1 MRALLFD
8 GQQLRYEPRHPD
20 PELAEGE
27 ALLRPRL
34 AGICA
39 TDLEICRGYMGFS
52 GVLGHEF
59 VGQVERVHASADE
72 RTRQLVGQRVVGA
85 INCVCGRCDMCT
97 GGLSNHCRNRTVLG
111 IDGRDGCFAD
121 AFALPVRNLYPVPD
135 GVEDDQAVFTE
146 PLAAACAI
154 RQQLH
159 IEGKPYITVLGDGR
173 LGLLAA
179 QVLAQL
185 NASVRVVG
193 NHPEKLARCEK
204 WGIKHRL
211 LAELSPRADQDIV
224 VDCTGSADG
233 LATAMQMVRPRGKIV
248 LKTTVADSS
257 GLDLSPLVINE
268 IDLIGSRCGPFPE
281 ALALLSEG
289 TVDVINLISRRAKLP
304 DGPTAF
310 AAAQSDDVIKVL
322 VEFD

>member
-1 MRALLFD
+1 MDGYVRSQVFLNPTSEISQLL
-8 GQQLRYEPRHPD
+8 L
-20 PELAEGE
+20 
-27 ALLRPRL
+27 
-34 AGICA
+34 I
-39 TDLEICRGYMGFS
+39 
-52 GVLGHEF
+52 
-59 VGQVERVHASADE
+59 
-72 RTRQLVGQRVVGA
+72 VV
-85 INCVCGRCDMCT
+85 
-97 GGLSNHCRNRTVLG
+97 HCRQNQIDNFQPLAQSDDSLDSLQHRLQPPATVLG
-111 IDGRDGCFAD
+111 VKILRETFQI
-121 AFALPVRNLYPVPD
+121 NLD
-135 GVEDDQAVFTE
+135 
-146 PLAAACAI
+146 CI
-154 RQQLH
+154 
-159 IEGKPYITVLGDGR
+159 
-173 LGLLAA
+173 

-193 NHPEKLARCEK
+193 KHPGKLARCEK

-211 LAELSPRADQDIV
+211 LAELSPRADQDVV

-248 LKTTVADSS
+248 LKTTVADSP

-289 TVDVINLISRRAKLP
+289 AVDVINLISRRAKLA

-322 VEFD
+322 LEFD